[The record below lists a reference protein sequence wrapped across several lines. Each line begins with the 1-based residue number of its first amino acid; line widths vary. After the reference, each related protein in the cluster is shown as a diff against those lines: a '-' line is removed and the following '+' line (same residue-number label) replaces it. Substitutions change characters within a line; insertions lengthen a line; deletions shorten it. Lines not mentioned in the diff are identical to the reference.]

1 MAVPKRKKSKMKIR
15 MRKAQ
20 KKADVPATGACPAC
34 GAPVQ
39 SHHAC
44 PACGYYR
51 GRQVVSID
59 APAAE

>member
-20 KKADVPATGACPAC
+20 KKATIAAATTCPAC

-39 SHHAC
+39 AHRAC
-44 PACGYYR
+44 KACGMYR
-51 GRQVVSID
+51 GRKVLDVVAD
-59 APAAE
+59 

>member
-20 KKADVPATGACPAC
+20 KKADVATTSVCPSC

-39 SHHAC
+39 AHHAC
-44 PACGYYR
+44 PACGMYR
-51 GRQVVSID
+51 GRKVLTID
-59 APAAE
+59 SES